1 MEYDYYKLY
10 LAIEYQYVDKI
21 ICESLEQVEIE
32 LNRAV
37 GYNQYLVIG
46 HNIKLDCD
54 NVVAMGDI
62 ELNRNYKR
70 RK

>member
-1 MEYDYYKLY
+1 MEFDYYKLY

-32 LNRAV
+32 LNRAT

-46 HNIKLDCD
+46 HNNEYDQD
-54 NVVAMGDI
+54 SVVAMGDI
-62 ELNRNYKR
+62 QVNRVRKKR
-70 RK
+70 